1 MRKSFSPSVQKH
13 RRERGGY
20 EKKKKKKRKAIAK
33 RFALHADTK
42 LDEIRNYLSDEI
54 KHNDLMSEEHKKMCM
69 KLLCTFPFL
78 LSEVAFQFLHLFH

>member
-20 EKKKKKKRKAIAK
+20 EKKKKKRKAIAK

-42 LDEIRNYLSDEI
+42 LDETRNYLSDEI
-54 KHNDLMSEEHKKMCM
+54 KHNDLMSEEHKTMCK
-69 KLLCTFPFL
+69 KLLCTFSFL
-78 LSEVAFQFLHLFH
+78 VSEVAFQFLHLFH

>member
-42 LDEIRNYLSDEI
+42 LGETRNYLSVEI
-54 KHNDLMSEEHKKMCM
+54 KHNDLMSEEHKKC
-69 KLLCTFPFL
+69 
-78 LSEVAFQFLHLFH
+78 V